1 MAYPNYEKNYFEG
14 AIDEENVILTLVPVN
29 EEITEDHQMEP
40 GVSSALE
47 VKSTNDEVH
56 PPETNKQFKA
66 SPKSCHKTIHPLPS
80 ILPPINQVNR
90 NTLRNWCQ
98 QLNLSTSGQK
108 IEVYM
113 RLRTYAYSEKDQY
126 IPETSWETRLQSASR
141 KHKMVTKRPRV
152 QKSKMSERG
161 EKTNMVEVVTPAQE
175 AMLAAWSRIASRAVH
190 PKAVN
195 LPPVPASVETFL
207 PQASGVRWCVVHGRP
222 CFADTEGW
230 VRLQFHAGQA
240 WVPHTPRK
248 MISLFM
254 LPACTFPSPDLEDNM
269 LCPECAKRNKKIMKK
284 LIAMRKRKKPSL
296 NTPTSFPS
304 DGPSLDTK

>member
-1 MAYPNYEKNYFEG
+1 LNERNAESSQHSNYFEG

-47 VKSTNDEVH
+47 VKKKEKKKKFFN
-56 PPETNKQFKA
+56 QFLNLLPYF
-66 SPKSCHKTIHPLPS
+66 PKSCHKTIHPLPS

-269 LCPECAKRNKKIMKK
+269 LCPECAKR
-284 LIAMRKRKKPSL
+284 
-296 NTPTSFPS
+296 
-304 DGPSLDTK
+304 